1 MVEHGLHVLSIE
13 PKAKCFRRLSYL
25 CLWVAWKV
33 LSWRFSH
40 VFSFSVG
47 EFQHFLSESTGFIFY
62 GTERYLGCLP
72 PNMLAPIN
80 VTGKLSFGAM
90 ILWILTLW
98 SCFPSVY
105 VCVFC
110 FFFFLAFAHRRSFR
124 GAPSPPVRLA
134 HCVVFV
140 LYLLGQRAFALYLK
154 RSTCFFFISYKVN
167 VRFPSMHLHYGILSS
182 ILLKL
187 LFCYRLANLP

>member
-25 CLWVAWKV
+25 CLWVAWKI
-33 LSWRFSH
+33 LSSRFSH

-110 FFFFLAFAHRRSFR
+110 FVFFWRLHI
-124 GAPSPPVRLA
+124 GGPLGVPPPLQSVWLTVWYLFYIFSVNVRL
-134 HCVVFV
+134 
-140 LYLLGQRAFALYLK
+140 LYILNGQRAFASYLIK
-154 RSTCFFFISYKVN
+154 STCVSLLCTYIMEYSP
-167 VRFPSMHLHYGILSS
+167 RFS
-182 ILLKL
+182 
-187 LFCYRLANLP
+187 

>member
-110 FFFFLAFAHRRSFR
+110 FVFFLRLHI
-124 GAPSPPVRLA
+124 GGPLGVPPPLQSVWLTVWYLFYIFSVNVRL
-134 HCVVFV
+134 
-140 LYLLGQRAFALYLK
+140 LYILNGQRAFASYLIK
-154 RSTCFFFISYKVN
+154 STCVSLLCTYIMEYSP
-167 VRFPSMHLHYGILSS
+167 RFS
-182 ILLKL
+182 
-187 LFCYRLANLP
+187 